1 MIQPSP
7 ITEVSRESDKIAAS
21 RGFLSWRELGFDD
34 MRRND
39 ASRAA
44 LIVFLAALMLTSW
57 LGPGTISAAS
67 QKAAITNSASAPAD
81 VPKPKDSPAND
92 YVIGPDD
99 LLSVVF
105 WRDQQL
111 SGDVLVRPDGKISL
125 PLLDDVQA
133 AGLTPKQL
141 RDRLVGEARRFVS
154 EPVATVVVRQV
165 NSRKVYITGFV
176 ARPGQYALTSAMTA
190 LQLIATAGG
199 LQDFAKSKEIRI
211 VRTENGKSTSI
222 RFDYDE
228 ITKNPEK
235 AAQNIELKPGDTII
249 VP

>member
-1 MIQPSP
+1 M
-7 ITEVSRESDKIAAS
+7 
-21 RGFLSWRELGFDD
+21 
-34 MRRND
+34 
-39 ASRAA
+39 
-44 LIVFLAALMLTSW
+44 
-57 LGPGTISAAS
+57 
-67 QKAAITNSASAPAD
+67 
-81 VPKPKDSPAND
+81 
-92 YVIGPDD
+92 
-99 LLSVVF
+99 F

-176 ARPGQYALTSAMTA
+176 TLPGQYALTSAMTA

-228 ITKNPEK
+228 ITKNPDK
-235 AAQNIELKPGDTII
+235 AARNIELKPGDTII

>member
-1 MIQPSP
+1 LFW
-7 ITEVSRESDKIAAS
+7 K
-21 RGFLSWRELGFDD
+21 ELGFHH
-34 MRRND
+34 MRHD
-39 ASRAA
+39 ASRAV
-44 LIVFLAALMLTSW
+44 LVGFLAALMFTSW
-57 LGPGTISAAS
+57 LGTGTINAAS
-67 QKAAITNSASAPAD
+67 QQAAITNSSSSPAD
-81 VPKPKDSPAND
+81 VPKPKDAASND

-176 ARPGQYALTSAMTA
+176 ARPGQYALTPQMTV

-211 VRTENGKSTSI
+211 VRSENGKSSSI

-228 ITKNPEK
+228 ITKNPDK
-235 AAQNIELKPGDTII
+235 AAQTFELKPGDTII

>member
-1 MIQPSP
+1 MHSWRA
-7 ITEVSRESDKIAAS
+7 VIAACLFALVVAFNAA
-21 RGFLSWRELGFDD
+21 GI
-34 MRRND
+34 
-39 ASRAA
+39 RAA
-44 LIVFLAALMLTSW
+44 AQQAANTSSVTT
-57 LGPGTISAAS
+57 GSDI
-67 QKAAITNSASAPAD
+67 
-81 VPKPKDSPAND
+81 PKSKDSTLNE

-99 LLSVVF
+99 LLSIVF

-111 SGDVLVRPDGKISL
+111 SGDVVVRPDGKISL

-154 EPVATVVVRQV
+154 DPVATVVVRQV

-176 ARPGQYALTSAMTA
+176 ARPGQYSLTPSMTV

-199 LQDFAKSKEIRI
+199 LQDFAKSRDIRV
-211 VRTENGKSTSI
+211 VRGESGKSVVM

-228 ITKNPEK
+228 VTRNPDK
-235 AAQNIELKPGDTII
+235 TAQNIELKPGDTII

>member
-1 MIQPSP
+1 MPGIGTIPATSLTTRRGSSSSIRRRSVAGTERPVSDGAKLYPVSALVRCSMIQPSP
-7 ITEVSRESDKIAAS
+7 ITEASLESDKIAGS
-21 RGFLSWRELGFDD
+21 RGFLSWREL
-34 MRRND
+34 
-39 ASRAA
+39 
-44 LIVFLAALMLTSW
+44 
-57 LGPGTISAAS
+57 
-67 QKAAITNSASAPAD
+67 
-81 VPKPKDSPAND
+81 
-92 YVIGPDD
+92 GPDD

-190 LQLIATAGG
+190 LQLI
-199 LQDFAKSKEIRI
+199 
-211 VRTENGKSTSI
+211 
-222 RFDYDE
+222 
-228 ITKNPEK
+228 
-235 AAQNIELKPGDTII
+235 
-249 VP
+249 

>member
-1 MIQPSP
+1 MPRHD
-7 ITEVSRESDKIAAS
+7 T
-21 RGFLSWRELGFDD
+21 WR
-34 MRRND
+34 
-39 ASRAA
+39 AVPV
-44 LIVFLAALMLTSW
+44 VFLAALMLAPW
-57 LGPGTISAAS
+57 LGASAISAAS
-67 QKAAITNSASAPAD
+67 QQAAITNASSSPAD
-81 VPKPKDSPAND
+81 VPKSKDSPSTD
-92 YVIGPDD
+92 YVIGTDD

-111 SGDVLVRPDGKISL
+111 SGEVLVRPDGKISL

-141 RDRLVGEARRFVS
+141 RDRLVGEARRFVA

-176 ARPGQYALTSAMTA
+176 ARPGQYALTTGLTA

-211 VRTENGKSTSI
+211 VRHDNGKPSSI

-228 ITKNPEK
+228 ITKNPDK

>member
-1 MIQPSP
+1 MQRHHSWRAVA
-7 ITEVSRESDKIAAS
+7 TACL
-21 RGFLSWRELGFDD
+21 GFL
-34 MRRND
+34 
-39 ASRAA
+39 
-44 LIVFLAALMLTSW
+44 LIVSSDAVSIRADAQQAAT
-57 LGPGTISAAS
+57 THAV
-67 QKAAITNSASAPAD
+67 TNTPDPARPKDAPA
-81 VPKPKDSPAND
+81 AE

-125 PLLDDVQA
+125 PLLDDIQA
-133 AGLTPKQL
+133 AGLTPRQL
-141 RDRLVGEARRFVS
+141 RDRLIGEARRFVS

-176 ARPGQYALTSAMTA
+176 ARPGQYPLTPSMTV

-199 LQDFAKSKEIRI
+199 LQDFAKSKEIRV
-211 VRTENGKSTSI
+211 VRAENGKSTVI
-222 RFDYDE
+222 LFDYE
-228 ITKNPEK
+228 AVTKNPERT
-235 AAQNIELKPGDTII
+235 AQNVELRPGDTII

>member
-1 MIQPSP
+1 M
-7 ITEVSRESDKIAAS
+7 TR
-21 RGFLSWRELGFDD
+21 RCGFLFSKDEGFI
-34 MRRND
+34 MPGHQS
-39 ASRAA
+39 SRTATMA
-44 LIVFLAALMLTSW
+44 RVAFLITLLW
-57 LGPGTISAAS
+57 LGAVSIRADGQQAANTR
-67 QKAAITNSASAPAD
+67 ATAAPAPD
-81 VPKPKDSPAND
+81 PARPKESLTEE

-125 PLLDDVQA
+125 PLLDDIQA
-133 AGLTPKQL
+133 AGLTPRQL
-141 RDRLVGEARRFVS
+141 RDRLLGEARRFIS

-165 NSRKVYITGFV
+165 NSRKVYITGLV
-176 ARPGQYALTSAMTA
+176 ARPGQYSLTPSMNV

-199 LQDFAKSKEIRI
+199 LLDFAKSREIRV
-211 VRTENGKSTSI
+211 VRVENGKAVNI

-228 ITKNPEK
+228 ITTKPEK
-235 AAQNIELKPGDTII
+235 TAQNIELKPGDTII

>member
-1 MIQPSP
+1 MSRSAFRRALTVGCFVVLVASP
-7 ITEVSRESDKIAAS
+7 TARGAALAADQQAANVNAAS
-21 RGFLSWRELGFDD
+21 
-34 MRRND
+34 
-39 ASRAA
+39 
-44 LIVFLAALMLTSW
+44 TS
-57 LGPGTISAAS
+57 
-67 QKAAITNSASAPAD
+67 D
-81 VPKPKDSPAND
+81 VPKPKTSPAND

-105 WRDQQL
+105 WREQQL
-111 SGDVLVRPDGKISL
+111 SADVVVRPDGKISL

-141 RDRLVGEARRFVS
+141 RDQLLAEARRFIS

-165 NSRKVYITGFV
+165 NSRKVYITGMV
-176 ARPGQYALTSAMTA
+176 ARPGQYSLTPSMTV

-211 VRTENGKSTSI
+211 VRTEDGKPVNI

-228 ITKNPEK
+228 MMKRPEK
-235 AAQNIELKPGDTII
+235 TAQNIELKP
-249 VP
+249 

>member
-1 MIQPSP
+1 MQRHHSWRAVA
-7 ITEVSRESDKIAAS
+7 TACLGLLLALSSDAAS
-21 RGFLSWRELGFDD
+21 
-34 MRRND
+34 
-39 ASRAA
+39 
-44 LIVFLAALMLTSW
+44 I
-57 LGPGTISAAS
+57 
-67 QKAAITNSASAPAD
+67 PAD
-81 VPKPKDSPAND
+81 AQQAATTHAVTNTPDPARPKESPAAE

-133 AGLTPKQL
+133 AGLTPRQL
-141 RDRLVGEARRFVS
+141 RDRLIGEARRFVS

-176 ARPGQYALTSAMTA
+176 ARPGQYPLTPSMTV

-199 LQDFAKSKEIRI
+199 LQDFAKSKEIRV
-211 VRTENGKSTSI
+211 VRAENGKSTVI
-222 RFDYDE
+222 PFDYE
-228 ITKNPEK
+228 AVTKNPER
-235 AAQNIELKPGDTII
+235 AAQNIELRPGDTII

>member
-1 MIQPSP
+1 MG
-7 ITEVSRESDKIAAS
+7 RHES
-21 RGFLSWRELGFDD
+21 
-34 MRRND
+34 
-39 ASRAA
+39 SRA
-44 LIVFLAALMLTSW
+44 LFLVVLAALMLSSW
-57 LGPGTISAAS
+57 LGAGRIHAAR
-67 QKAAITNSASAPAD
+67 QQAAITNSSSSPAD
-81 VPKPKDSPAND
+81 IPKAKDAPSND

-133 AGLTPKQL
+133 AGLTPRQL

-176 ARPGQYALTSAMTA
+176 ARPGQYALSSSMTV

-211 VRTENGKSTSI
+211 VRSENGKPVSI

-235 AAQNIELKPGDTII
+235 AAQNIELKPGDTIV

>member
-1 MIQPSP
+1 MH
-7 ITEVSRESDKIAAS
+7 
-21 RGFLSWRELGFDD
+21 SWRAVTAACLFALVVAFD
-34 MRRND
+34 
-39 ASRAA
+39 AAVIRAA
-44 LIVFLAALMLTSW
+44 
-57 LGPGTISAAS
+57 GQQSAN
-67 QKAAITNSASAPAD
+67 TNSMTAGSD
-81 VPKPKDSPAND
+81 IPKAKDSTLNE

-99 LLSVVF
+99 LLSIVF
-105 WRDQQL
+105 WRDQQM

-141 RDRLVGEARRFVS
+141 RDRLVGAARRFVS
-154 EPVATVVVRQV
+154 DPVATVVVRQV

-176 ARPGQYALTSAMTA
+176 ARPGQYSLTPSMTV

-199 LQDFAKSKEIRI
+199 LQDFAKSRDIRV
-211 VRTENGKSTSI
+211 VRAEGGKSVVM

-228 ITKNPEK
+228 VTRNPDRM
-235 AAQNIELKPGDTII
+235 AQNVELKPGDTII

>member
-1 MIQPSP
+1 
-7 ITEVSRESDKIAAS
+7 
-21 RGFLSWRELGFDD
+21 
-34 MRRND
+34 MRRHD
-39 ASRAA
+39 ASRAV
-44 LIVFLAALMLTSW
+44 LVVLTALMLTSW
-57 LGPGTISAAS
+57 AGAATISAAS
-67 QKAAITNSASAPAD
+67 QQAAITNSSSTPAD
-81 VPKPKDSPAND
+81 VPKPKDPPSND

-176 ARPGQYALTSAMTA
+176 ARPGQYALTPSMTA

-211 VRTENGKSTSI
+211 VRSENGKSANI

>member
-1 MIQPSP
+1 MQRHDP
-7 ITEVSRESDKIAAS
+7 
-21 RGFLSWRELGFDD
+21 
-34 MRRND
+34 
-39 ASRAA
+39 SRAV
-44 LIVFLAALMLTSW
+44 LVGFLAALMLTSW
-57 LGPGTISAAS
+57 FGARTLGAAS
-67 QKAAITNSASAPAD
+67 QQAAITNASSSPAD
-81 VPKPKDSPAND
+81 VPKPKDSPATD

-133 AGLTPKQL
+133 AGLTPQQL

-154 EPVATVVVRQV
+154 DPIATVVVRQV
-165 NSRKVYITGFV
+165 NSRKVYITGFI
-176 ARPGQYALTSAMTA
+176 ARPGQYALTPAMTV

-199 LQDFAKSKEIRI
+199 LQDFAKTKDIRI
-211 VRTENGKSTSI
+211 VRSENGKSSSI

-228 ITKNPEK
+228 ITKNPDK
-235 AAQNIELKPGDTII
+235 AAKTFELKPGDTII

>member
-1 MIQPSP
+1 MP
-7 ITEVSRESDKIAAS
+7 R
-21 RGFLSWRELGFDD
+21 LHSWRAAPPACRF
-34 MRRND
+34 
-39 ASRAA
+39 A
-44 LIVFLAALMLTSW
+44 LIVTLAFT
-57 LGPGTISAAS
+57 AAAVP
-67 QKAAITNSASAPAD
+67 AAGQQAANTHSMTAGSDTPR
-81 VPKPKDSPAND
+81 PKDSTLSD

-99 LLSVVF
+99 LLSIVF

-141 RDRLVGEARRFVS
+141 RDRLIGEARRFVS

-176 ARPGQYALTSAMTA
+176 ARPGQYSLTPSMTV

-199 LQDFAKSKEIRI
+199 LQDFAKSRDIRV
-211 VRTENGKSTSI
+211 VRAENGKSVVM
-222 RFDYDE
+222 RFDYE
-228 ITKNPEK
+228 EVTRNPDRT
-235 AAQNIELKPGDTII
+235 AQNIELKPGDTII

>member
-1 MIQPSP
+1 MARHSFHLPLIICFAILAAGAPFSTLPARAEGQQ
-7 ITEVSRESDKIAAS
+7 AAS
-21 RGFLSWRELGFDD
+21 
-34 MRRND
+34 
-39 ASRAA
+39 
-44 LIVFLAALMLTSW
+44 
-57 LGPGTISAAS
+57 
-67 QKAAITNSASAPAD
+67 TNSVNLSAD
-81 VPKPKDSPAND
+81 IPKTKDSPAND

-133 AGLTPKQL
+133 AGLTPRQL
-141 RDRLVGEARRFVS
+141 RDRLLDEARRFIS

-165 NSRKVYITGFV
+165 NSRKVYITGLV
-176 ARPGQYALTSAMTA
+176 ARPGQYALTSSMTA

-199 LQDFAKSKEIRI
+199 LLDFAKSREIRV
-211 VRTENGKSTSI
+211 VRSENGQSVNL

-228 ITKNPEK
+228 VTKRPEK
-235 AAQNIELKPGDTII
+235 TSQNIQLKPGDTII